1 MYEKT
6 FRLYDQLK
14 QNQRNIKPDPITFC
28 CLFYS
33 AAKIGQ
39 LTQCQEILNDLNSS
53 SIHLDHHPILQVNLL
68 NAFGK
73 CNDITT
79 SQKIF
84 DQIVEP
90 RTTGVYNVGFISSQE
105 FHSFFL
111 LNRH

>member
-6 FRLYDQLK
+6 IRLY
-14 QNQRNIKPDPITFC
+14 NQKNIKPDPITFS

-39 LTQCQEILNDLNSS
+39 LDQCQKLLNDLNSS
-53 SIHLDHHPILQVNLL
+53 SIHLDHHPILQVNLI

-73 CNDITT
+73 CNDIIT

-84 DQIVEP
+84 DQLTEP
-90 RTTGVYNVGFISSQE
+90 RITGVYNVRLIFQQE
-105 FHSFFL
+105 FQSFFL
-111 LNRH
+111 LNRL